1 MIRNAETNGK
11 LSEDRAV
18 PALTRT
24 QNKQHSEEMIT
35 PFHSV
40 AICTGTRYHYSV
52 LFLSQ
57 RLTCSAQFKMWVSG
71 TRKQRRQV
79 NEADELEL
87 EMMRDGGLSLIHI

>member
-1 MIRNAETNGK
+1 VIRNAETNGK

-52 LFLSQ
+52 LFFIPATHVLCAIQNVGQWNKETAAASE
-57 RLTCSAQFKMWVSG
+57 R
-71 TRKQRRQV
+71 
-79 NEADELEL
+79 
-87 EMMRDGGLSLIHI
+87 GG